1 MFLVSNV
8 VSGTM
13 LTWSALTAW
22 DFGPT
27 ISYIVPFVRQISII
41 QILLTMSQSILLR
54 ILTEYVWKRIPP
66 MDNVF
71 TSFFLTVN
79 NLLLSVLLSIITC
92 NSGSFSEV
100 ERLQGKSTYIRPTP
114 VFNPKWVHDF
124 WNQKDYLI
132 SVLIFQNS
140 SKAFGN
146 FLCPMCNISI
156 SEGIPNLQE
165 ITYNST
171 VKWICSE

>member
-1 MFLVSNV
+1 MQLYLGCWYMFLVSNV

-27 ISYIVPFVRQISII
+27 NSYIVPFVRQISII

-79 NLLLSVLLSIITC
+79 NLLLSVLLPIITC

-114 VFNPKWVHDF
+114 VFNPK
-124 WNQKDYLI
+124 
-132 SVLIFQNS
+132 
-140 SKAFGN
+140 
-146 FLCPMCNISI
+146 
-156 SEGIPNLQE
+156 
-165 ITYNST
+165 
-171 VKWICSE
+171 